1 MFLKPRL
8 IMMLTLLGVLG
19 ASAHATS
26 TSQKLIVATS
36 PKGSTNSDMFRD
48 LGRVCTNA
56 SWLLQK
62 QTSGSV
68 ESTEK
73 LLNNKVSLAFVQ
85 LDSLKARQ
93 SIDKDE
99 RTKNIRVLLPLNFD
113 EIHILVNPSSKI
125 RNFSDLTGKKIGTWG
140 GSYIT
145 SRVLK
150 AKSKL
155 DVKVIDFGNRKA
167 TLKAFEAG
175 KADAVL
181 SVVGKPAKW
190 VKALSSDQYR
200 LINID
205 IPEELI
211 GDFYKKAVLNYSNVG
226 KGIKTYA
233 VHRVLV
239 TRNLK
244 TPKLRNQLL
253 KYQKCAKKKLPELQ
267 ETLGMHPKWSQITLE
282 NADWPM
288 FK

>member
-1 MFLKPRL
+1 MALKSRL
-8 IMMLTLLGVLG
+8 IMIFTMLGVL
-19 ASAHATS
+19 AVPAHAMS
-26 TSQKLIVATS
+26 GPKKLIVATS

-93 SIDKDE
+93 RIDKDE

-113 EIHILVNPSSKI
+113 EIHVLVNTSSKI
-125 RNFSDLTGKKIGTWG
+125 RNFSDLTGKRIGTWG

-155 DVKVIDFGNRKA
+155 DVKVIDFGSRKA

-190 VKALSSDQYR
+190 VKALPAEKYR
-200 LINID
+200 LLEID

-226 KGIKTYA
+226 KNIKTYA

-239 TRNLK
+239 ARNLK
-244 TPKLRNQLL
+244 TPKLRGQLL
-253 KYQKCAKKKLPELQ
+253 KYQKCAKEKLPELQ
-267 ETLGMHPKWSQITLE
+267 ETLGMHPKWNQITLE
-282 NADWPM
+282 DADWPM